1 MNLPPT
7 FEEAVQFAREELSQR
22 RANGA
27 FDSDVAWKACVN
39 FSAAEIFGDIK
50 WFGAGGAEVKDF
62 AEMRRLGEH
71 QEIIELD
78 SKIEP
83 NSSDY
88 IKKIEQVVRNAPNT
102 AANFDIAA
110 AIAATYVETGIFM
123 PETLAKWAAAVLR
136 GEQKRP
142 VRRGKF
148 AEGTG
153 LRNIHIWEVAR
164 ILVKRGMTATRN
176 DVSPAT
182 SACDAVAE
190 ALKQMEESPSSYASV
205 KRIWNEFRMPRSS

>member
-1 MNLPPT
+1 MNLPPI
-7 FEEAVQFAREELSQR
+7 FEEAVQFAHEELSQR

-27 FDSDVAWKACVN
+27 FDSAVAWKTCVN
-39 FSAAEIFGDIK
+39 FSAVEMFVDIK

-62 AEMRRLGEH
+62 AEMLKVGEH

-78 SKIEP
+78 SKLES
-83 NSSDY
+83 NSSDKTK
-88 IKKIEQVVRNAPNT
+88 IIEQVIRNASNT

-110 AIAATYVETGIFM
+110 TIAATYMETGILM
-123 PETLAKWAAAVLR
+123 PETLAKWAAGVLR

-153 LRNIHIWEVAR
+153 ASKYPYLGGDQNI
-164 ILVKRGMTATRN
+164 G
-176 DVSPAT
+176 
-182 SACDAVAE
+182 
-190 ALKQMEESPSSYASV
+190 
-205 KRIWNEFRMPRSS
+205 

>member
-1 MNLPPT
+1 
-7 FEEAVQFAREELSQR
+7 
-22 RANGA
+22 
-27 FDSDVAWKACVN
+27 
-39 FSAAEIFGDIK
+39 
-50 WFGAGGAEVKDF
+50 
-62 AEMRRLGEH
+62 MRRLGEH

-78 SKIEP
+78 SKFEP

-88 IKKIEQVVRNAPNT
+88 TKKIEQVVRNAPNT

-110 AIAATYVETGIFM
+110 AIAATYMETGILM

-142 VRRGKF
+142 VRHGKF

-153 LRNIHIWEVAR
+153 LRNTNIWEVTR

-205 KRIWNEFRMPRSS
+205 KRIWNEFQNGESS